1 MHVKV
6 AMKMP
11 SKIFDHANSKIPD
24 VRKFH
29 HAEKI

>member
-1 MHVKV
+1 MQ
-6 AMKMP
+6 

-29 HAEKI
+29 HAEKIWPKNENI